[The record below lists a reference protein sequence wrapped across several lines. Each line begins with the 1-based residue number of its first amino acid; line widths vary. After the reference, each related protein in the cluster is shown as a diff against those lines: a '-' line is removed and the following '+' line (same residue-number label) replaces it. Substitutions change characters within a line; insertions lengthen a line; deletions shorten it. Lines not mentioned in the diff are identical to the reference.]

1 MTTRGNTLITFYYSF
16 YTNACF
22 AQIPLKILQ
31 NDCDEFNQVKGYYMI
46 ETEFKEDRN
55 WAQFEEEVI

>member
-1 MTTRGNTLITFYYSF
+1 MLV
-16 YTNACF
+16 
-22 AQIPLKILQ
+22 ILQ

-55 WAQFEEEVI
+55 LAQFEEEVI